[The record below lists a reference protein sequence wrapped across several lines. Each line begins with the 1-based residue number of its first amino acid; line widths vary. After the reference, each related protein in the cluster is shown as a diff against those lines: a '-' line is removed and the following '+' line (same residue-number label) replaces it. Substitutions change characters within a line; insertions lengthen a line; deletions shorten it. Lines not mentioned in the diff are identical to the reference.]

1 MSQDIDKLLKL
12 SNSINSMVDIG
23 EEVFKDGKV
32 DFADVAQI
40 GPLLKQVGD
49 LVEVYKAR
57 KELIEEVKD
66 LDKEELIQIIQAL
79 LEKK

>member
-1 MSQDIDKLLKL
+1 MQDNDKLLKL
-12 SNSINSMVDIG
+12 ANSINSLVDIG

-40 GPLLKQVGD
+40 GPLLKEVGD
-49 LVEVYKAR
+49 LVDVFKAR
-57 KELIEEVKD
+57 QELLEEVKD
-66 LDKEELIQIIQAL
+66 LDASEAVEFIQAL

>member
-40 GPLLKQVGD
+40 GPLLKEIGD
-49 LVEVYKAR
+49 LVEVFKAR
-57 KELIEEVKD
+57 QEMIEELKD
-66 LDKEELIQIIQAL
+66 IDPGEAVQIIQAL

>member
-40 GPLLKQVGD
+40 GPLLKEIGD
-49 LVEVYKAR
+49 LVEVFKAR
-57 KELIEEVKD
+57 QEMIEELKD
-66 LDKEELIQIIQAL
+66 IDPAEAVQIIQAL

>member
-1 MSQDIDKLLKL
+1 MSKDIDKLLKL

-40 GPLLKQVGD
+40 GPLLKEIGD
-49 LVEVYKAR
+49 LVEVFKAR
-57 KELIEEVKD
+57 QEMIEELKD
-66 LDKEELIQIIQAL
+66 IDPGEAVQIIQAL

>member
-1 MSQDIDKLLKL
+1 MQDNDKLLKL
-12 SNSINSMVDIG
+12 ANSINGLVDIG

-40 GPLLKQVGD
+40 GPLLKEVGG
-49 LVEVYKAR
+49 LVDVFKAR
-57 KELIEEVKD
+57 EELLKEIKD
-66 LDKEELIQIIQAL
+66 LDANEAVEFIQAL

>member
-1 MSQDIDKLLKL
+1 MSKDIDKLLKL
-12 SNSINSMVDIG
+12 GSAVNSLVDVG

-40 GPLLKQVGD
+40 GPLLKEAGQM
-49 LVEVYKAR
+49 VEVFKAR
-57 KELIEEVKD
+57 KELLEEIKD
-66 LDKEELIQIIQAL
+66 LDKEELVQFINVL